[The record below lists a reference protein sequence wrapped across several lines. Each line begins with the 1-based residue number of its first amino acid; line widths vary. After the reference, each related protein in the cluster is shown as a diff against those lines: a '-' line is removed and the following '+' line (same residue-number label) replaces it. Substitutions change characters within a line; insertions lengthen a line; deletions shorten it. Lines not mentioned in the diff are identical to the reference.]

1 MAQPGS
7 HERSAYLV
15 ARESPIIDLMGPT
28 IQLLGEPDE
37 LDGGIC
43 VMRGTIPPDGIVPLH
58 SHADPETFLMIAGE
72 LEGFADTENGGRWLR
87 IEPGGVFH
95 VPGGARHAFRNRT
108 RVSAVSYIVSTPRM
122 ARFFLEIGNV
132 LTPGAAV
139 PPVTPETL
147 RHFQE
152 TAQRYG
158 YWNATPEENA
168 EIGLALPPLH

>member
-1 MAQPGS
+1 MVQPVQQ
-7 HERSAYLV
+7 ERSAYLV
-15 ARESPIIDLMGPT
+15 AQDSPAIDLMGPT
-28 IQLLGEPDE
+28 IQLLGQPEE

-43 VMRGTIPPDGIVPLH
+43 VMLGTIPPDAIVPLH

-72 LEGFADTENGGRWLR
+72 LEGFADAENGGRWLR

-95 VPGGARHAFRNRT
+95 VPGDARHAFRNRT

-147 RHFQE
+147 RHFQD

-168 EIGLALPPLH
+168 EIGLTLPPLH

>member
-1 MAQPGS
+1 MAQPGP

-43 VMRGTIPPDGIVPLH
+43 VMSGTIPPDGIVPLH

-72 LEGFADTENGGRWLR
+72 LEGFADTENSGRWLR

-108 RVSAVSYIVSTPRM
+108 RVPAIAYVISTPRM
-122 ARFFLEIGNV
+122 ARFFLEIGRIV
-132 LTPGAAV
+132 PDGSEP
-139 PPVTPETL
+139 PPVTAEAAQ
-147 RHFQE
+147 RFQE